1 MNSDLVKPG
10 AGTSLAF
17 PWAELC
23 WHRLT
28 ILTLPAKQNGNA
40 LTLPGL
46 SKLNDRGAMNPVDS
60 IVRKLEKPSL
70 KHWTGRMKRLFPK
83 GDKK

>member
-1 MNSDLVKPG
+1 M
-10 AGTSLAF
+10 
-17 PWAELC
+17 
-23 WHRLT
+23 
-28 ILTLPAKQNGNA
+28 

-70 KHWTGRMKRLFPK
+70 KHWSGRMKRLFPK